1 MSKVLSEGTAKKS
14 ALAGGRVA
22 AGKTGTTQNNIALWF
37 TGFTP
42 QLATA
47 VVISK
52 PEGGMYIQHVAING
66 KYQNFWYGADIA
78 APTWKRY
85 MDQALAGQPNLA
97 FPAPGNNE
105 LYGQQ
110 ILVPD
115 VSGQSIDSAKAR
127 LTAAGFHPTVAST
140 GAYSSAPQG
149 TAAGTTP
156 PPGTKTASGGIVT
169 IIPSNGPECAGPRAG
184 IPRRALWSGPAQPA
198 RQRKQPRQAGRLTS
212 RPALDASHRRRATH
226 HVRQPLS
233 SVRLASAATAGL
245 GALVWSLIEARQYTL
260 RRFTVPVLPPGAR
273 PLKVLHLSDLH
284 LVPSQRAKI
293 AWVRALGE
301 LEPDLVINTGD
312 NLANADSL
320 EPVLAALEP
329 LLEVPGAFVMGSNDY
344 YAPIVKNPA
353 RYLFPGPR
361 RTRRLPP
368 PDLPGAELAAR
379 DS

>member
-1 MSKVLSEGTAKKS
+1 
-14 ALAGGRVA
+14 
-22 AGKTGTTQNNIALWF
+22 
-37 TGFTP
+37 
-42 QLATA
+42 
-47 VVISK
+47 
-52 PEGGMYIQHVAING
+52 
-66 KYQNFWYGADIA
+66 
-78 APTWKRY
+78 
-85 MDQALAGQPNLA
+85 
-97 FPAPGNNE
+97 
-105 LYGQQ
+105 
-110 ILVPD
+110 
-115 VSGQSIDSAKAR
+115 
-127 LTAAGFHPTVAST
+127 
-140 GAYSSAPQG
+140 
-149 TAAGTTP
+149 
-156 PPGTKTASGGIVT
+156 
-169 IIPSNGPECAGPRAG
+169 
-184 IPRRALWSGPAQPA
+184 
-198 RQRKQPRQAGRLTS
+198 
-212 RPALDASHRRRATH
+212 
-226 HVRQPLS
+226 VRQPSSSARLLS
-233 SVRLASAATAGL
+233 AVTVAGL
-245 GALVWSLIEARQYTL
+245 GALGWALVEARQYTL

-379 DS
+379 LRDAGWLDLDNARANFELHGLRIGLVGVDDAHLDRDRYPAGPSLDDNADLRLGVTHAPYLRVLDRMHRDGVDLAFAGHTHGGQLCIPGWGALVTNCDLDTRRAKGLHGWPGPRSDHDGGAESLWLHVSAGLGTSPYTPVRFACRPEASLLELVPR